1 MGGDEFPAPTRR
13 PKIEIGF
20 VSPNLARLQNWLRS
34 AIFRDFRMTP
44 GLIVFAH
51 GSRIES
57 ANEGVRAVAR
67 DLAKLGSFRYVEPA
81 FLELG
86 QPDLAGAVAA
96 LAAQGVERIVVLPY
110 FLTLGLHLERDLP
123 QLITDVQRAHPE
135 VEIRATPPLE
145 GHPALLTALLDR
157 ANSALIR

>member
-1 MGGDEFPAPTRR
+1 
-13 PKIEIGF
+13 
-20 VSPNLARLQNWLRS
+20 
-34 AIFRDFRMTP
+34 MTP

-67 DLAKLGSFRYVEPA
+67 ELARSGSFRHVEPA

-86 QPDLAGAVAA
+86 EPNLAAAVARLAG
-96 LAAQGVERIVVLPY
+96 QGIGQIVVLPY

-123 QLITDVQRAHPE
+123 RLVAEAAAQFPDLQIQV
-135 VEIRATPPLE
+135 TPPLE
-145 GHPALLTALLDR
+145 GHPALVQTLLDR
-157 ANSALIR
+157 AREALTD